1 MNLSRRQLI
10 AVLAGGAGTFAA
22 TGTGAL
28 GALGARALQGTDQ
41 GPASIGEVLRSANGE
56 LRVQLVVNPGTAI
69 VDGSAVAGLST
80 YNGEFPAPTL
90 VVRPGDRMRIRL
102 INNGSTITNLHFH
115 GMHVSPRGHQDN
127 VFLEVDPGEVHE
139 YDVKIPKNHPG
150 GLFWY
155 HPHYHTESGPQVW
168 SGLSG
173 LIIVEGGASLLPQ
186 VRGLRRHSLALRE
199 GGLGPDGSWADYTT
213 LSTDATELY
222 VNGMLNPRIS
232 IRPGETQFWQIGNI
246 GVATYYELGLDDHE
260 FTVVEED
267 GAMVW
272 RTWQADTLIM
282 PPGKRFGVLVTA
294 RRGRGTVR
302 LRQLGYDQGKAQWP
316 ARPLMRMRI
325 TGDQDRSVSVPT
337 HLADPPGWLTAKIAN
352 RRVLTLSQDI
362 VEGDSQ
368 FYIDGLIFDELTF
381 KDVIKVRLGTTEEWV
396 IRNASSKMAGSPE
409 NEEHPFHIHVNDF
422 VVVERGDWDPL
433 TNKMSN
439 RKAAPMRSYSDTETI
454 PWNAYM
460 RFRTHFADYTG
471 RSVYHCHLLFHEDHG
486 MMGAFDI
493 VDANGEGA
501 GPGQHLPSHH

>member
-1 MNLSRRQLI
+1 MSLSRRH
-10 AVLAGGAGTFAA
+10 VLGLLGGAAGAVAA
-22 TGTGAL
+22 ASTGAL
-28 GALGARALQGTDQ
+28 GGWAALALQSNPTSAPLGK
-41 GPASIGEVLRSANGE
+41 VLRSSDGV
-56 LRVQLVVNPGTAI
+56 LRVQLATSPGTAI
-69 VDGSAVAGLST
+69 VNGSAVPGMTT

-90 VVRPGDRMRIRL
+90 IVKPGDRMRIRL

-127 VFLEVDPGEVHE
+127 VFIEVEPGNVHE
-139 YDVKIPKNHPG
+139 YDVKIPQDHPG

-155 HPHYHTESGPQVW
+155 HPHHHTESGPQVW
-168 SGLSG
+168 AGLSG
-173 LIIVEGGASLLPQ
+173 LLIVEGGAALLPQ
-186 VRGLRRHSLALRE
+186 VRGLRKHSIALRE
-199 GGLGPDGSWADYTT
+199 GGLGPDGAWADYTT
-213 LSTDATELY
+213 LSPDDTQLY
-222 VNGMLNPRIS
+222 VNGMLNPRIT

-246 GVATYYELGLDDHE
+246 GVATYYALGLDDHE

-272 RTWQADTLIM
+272 RTWQTDTLIM
-282 PPGKRFGVLVTA
+282 PPGKRYGILVTA
-294 RRGRGTVR
+294 KRGRGTCR
-302 LRQLGYDQGKAQWP
+302 LRQLGYNQGKAQWP

-325 TGDQDRSVSVPT
+325 TGDQDRPVSVPT
-337 HLADPPGWLTAKIAN
+337 HLADPPSWLTGPVAN

-362 VEGDSQ
+362 VDGDPQ

-381 KDVIKVRLGTTEEWV
+381 KDVIEVKLGSTEEWV
-396 IRNASSKMAGSPE
+396 IRNASSKIAGSPE

-433 TNKMSN
+433 TNKTSN
-439 RKAAPMRSYSDTETI
+439 RQVAPMRSYSDTETI

-460 RFRTHFADYTG
+460 RFRTHFADYIG

-493 VDANGEGA
+493 VNADGEGA